1 MTPAELSM
9 AFFLQLA
16 VIIVACRVFGWLGQR
31 FLDQPPVIGEMI
43 AGVVLGPSLLGYFAP
58 AFQAA
63 LFPAETK
70 PVLYVIAQLGI
81 GLFMF
86 VVGLGFRKD
95 QFRMN
100 LGSAGM
106 VSLSGMA
113 VPFLA
118 AVLIT
123 PWLMGFPGLFDPR
136 VTLFQATLFTGAC
149 IAITAFPVLAR
160 FLHDRGLAD
169 TPLGTL
175 TLSAGAINDAAAWA
189 VLAIVLA
196 SFGAGAAV
204 AVKAIVGGFGFVL
217 VALTLGPR
225 LLAPL
230 GRIVE
235 REGRVSHQVMAITLV
250 LFGLCAFAMDFAG
263 IHAVFGGF
271 ILGVVMPRGAFAD
284 KVRGLLE
291 PFAVVALLPVFFT
304 FSGLN
309 TQFALVADVGLIGVA
324 AAIIAVSIIAKGG
337 ACWAAARLSGQDNA
351 TALGIGALM
360 NARGLMELLIIN
372 IGLQRGI
379 IGPALFSI
387 LVLMTIVTTF
397 MASPLFELV
406 YGRRARAEGRIGAID
421 EPAGDAAES
430 RTGH

>member
-1 MTPAELSM
+1 M

-16 VIIVACRVFGWLGQR
+16 VILIGCRLFGWLGQR

-43 AGVVLGPSLLGYFAP
+43 AGVMLGPSLLGYFAP
-58 AFQAA
+58 DLQAA
-63 LFPAETK
+63 LFPPETK
-70 PVLYVIAQLGI
+70 PVLYVVAQLGI

-86 VVGLGFRKD
+86 VVGLGFRID

-106 VSLSGMA
+106 VSTAGMA

-123 PWLMGFPGLFDPR
+123 PWLMGFPGLFSAG
-136 VTLFQATLFTGAC
+136 VTVTQATLFTGAC

-169 TPLGTL
+169 TALGTL

-217 VALTLGPR
+217 VALALGPR

-250 LFGLCAFAMDFAG
+250 LFALCAFAMDFAG

-271 ILGVVMPRGAFAD
+271 ILGVVMPRGTFAD
-284 KVRGLLE
+284 KMRGLLE

-304 FSGLN
+304 YSGLN
-309 TQFALVADVGLIGVA
+309 TEFALVADVGLIGVGI
-324 AAIIAVSIIAKGG
+324 AIIIVSILAKGG
-337 ACWAAARLSGQDNA
+337 ACWAAARLAGQDNA

-379 IGPALFSI
+379 IGPALFTI

-397 MASPLFELV
+397 MASPMFELV

-430 RTGH
+430 RSGH